1 LENKLNKNTM
11 EKYGHVPPIINVGP
25 NMANI
30 GCMVR
35 KAVLITKP

>member
-1 LENKLNKNTM
+1 M
-11 EKYGHVPPIINVGP
+11 DKYGHVPPNINVGP

-35 KAVLITKP
+35 RKAVLITKP

>member
-1 LENKLNKNTM
+1 LENKLNKKPWINM
-11 EKYGHVPPIINVGP
+11 VINVGP

-30 GCMVR
+30 GCMVKR